1 MIQELSR
8 AAIIPHN
15 FGEHTT
21 YLGTKQ
27 LQGIQHGWML
37 KEPAESL
44 RLKWTGKKKM
54 QSLLCIAAFPYN
66 TPFYMSAHQ
75 IFALHY
81 LTDPKRKSRD
91 LFLSQ
96 AVHRQESK

>member
-44 RLKWTGKKKM
+44 RLKWTGKKNAIITLHSCI
-54 QSLLCIAAFPYN
+54 SLQYAFLHVSSSNICP
-66 TPFYMSAHQ
+66 
-75 IFALHY
+75 ALFNR
-81 LTDPKRKSRD
+81 PEEKK
-91 LFLSQ
+91 
-96 AVHRQESK
+96 